1 MFCYRPSC
9 TALILE
15 IRARVTTSHS
25 ARGPQCVGFPGIGLW
40 WRATRG
46 RTGVSYPEDRRLP
59 GATSRWILPLS
70 RGGVALCRF
79 GLLNSEACAPVS
91 SRFSEPLVLHT
102 FRVVVGCAVRLRG
115 DDPPPRKKEPQAA
128 LDPRQLTWSKPGV
141 QFDLFKG
148 SQPLYAGAWRARRE
162 KRELNAAG
170 DDAPCKYTKLDLQ
183 PVIL

>member
-1 MFCYRPSC
+1 MGVLLSVALGFL
-9 TALILE
+9 TAK
-15 IRARVTTSHS
+15 RA
-25 ARGPQCVGFPGIGLW
+25 L
-40 WRATRG
+40 
-46 RTGVSYPEDRRLP
+46 
-59 GATSRWILPLS
+59 LS
-70 RGGVALCRF
+70 RHGLVSHWSSTHSEWWSVVRCGYVATT
-79 GLLNSEACAPVS
+79 PQ
-91 SRFSEPLVLHT
+91 
-102 FRVVVGCAVRLRG
+102 
-115 DDPPPRKKEPQAA
+115 KKEPQAA